1 MKINEVS
8 NDIDDNEEKQIEVYN
23 EKYDEI
29 KSVTSSKKSLTIN
42 ELKEQCKSLGIKG
55 YSKKKKDELIE
66 MINKH
71 N

>member
-1 MKINEVS
+1 MKINKVS
-8 NDIDDNEEKQIEVYN
+8 NDIDDEEKQIEVYN
-23 EKYDEI
+23 EKDDEI
-29 KSVTSSKKSLTIN
+29 KSVTSSKKSLTVN

-55 YSKKKKDELIE
+55 YSKKKKDDLIE